1 MIGRWHDYL
10 YSDGGEPSENSELP
24 IKGLAGKIIMRSYRR
39 ILKDGKEIDQS
50 SSAEKMHRLRIQCKK
65 LRYSLEFFTSLFPP
79 DDMRIIVGQLKKLQ
93 NNLGAFND
101 LSVQQEMLHQY
112 LARLRPGSG
121 KNQKLASAIGGLL
134 TSLHHEQQQVREAFF
149 SKFRRFSRS
158 RNTEL
163 YKKLFG

>member
-1 MIGRWHDYL
+1 RA
-10 YSDGGEPSENSELP
+10 
-24 IKGLAGKIIMRSYRR
+24 IKP
-39 ILKDGKEIDQS
+39 S
-50 SSAEKMHRLRIQCKK
+50 SSDKKMHRLRIHCKK
-65 LRYSLEFFTSLFPP
+65 LRYSLEFFASLFPP
-79 DDMRIIVGQLKKLQ
+79 ADIRTVINQLKKLQ

-121 KNQKLASAIGGLL
+121 RNQQLASAIGGLL

-149 SKFRRFSRS
+149 SKFRRFARS
-158 RNTEL
+158 ENTGL